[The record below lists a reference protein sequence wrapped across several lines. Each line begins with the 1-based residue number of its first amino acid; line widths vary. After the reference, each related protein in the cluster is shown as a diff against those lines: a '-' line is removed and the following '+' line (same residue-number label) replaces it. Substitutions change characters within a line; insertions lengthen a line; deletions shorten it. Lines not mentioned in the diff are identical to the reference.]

1 MTSLGQLGLEIVVD
15 AASKLENNGVS
26 MFGIFIRRYPNGF
39 LDVTVQ
45 CSPMRLTVDEV
56 TRIFDTARDK
66 IIASSTLAA
75 KTSKGTQ

>member
-39 LDVTVQ
+39 LDVTV
-45 CSPMRLTVDEV
+45 
-56 TRIFDTARDK
+56 
-66 IIASSTLAA
+66 
-75 KTSKGTQ
+75 

>member
-26 MFGIFIRRYPNGF
+26 
-39 LDVTVQ
+39 
-45 CSPMRLTVDEV
+45 
-56 TRIFDTARDK
+56 